1 LFRLAAIGPELNL
14 VGNHLAY
21 NQYMRITFKSK
32 RMILSVASGV
42 FVYSVSIARKFL
54 ILLLDAVISLLLYFS
69 AKYAGLSGA
78 EDIRVVIGVLQL
90 PVTAIIV
97 AISVEDSAGM
107 FLADEKKR
115 EGAS

>member
-1 LFRLAAIGPELNL
+1 MNEALKALFR
-14 VGNHLAY
+14 
-21 NQYMRITFKSK
+21 S
-32 RMILSVASGV
+32 
-42 FVYSVSIARKFL
+42 RKFL

-69 AKYAGLSGA
+69 AKYAGPSGA

-97 AISVEDSAGM
+97 AISVEDSAAMKVGM
-107 FLADEKKR
+107 FLQNEKR